1 MTVKKVKLG
10 FAFHVHHNI
19 LMEYCFDYD
28 GRVRAI
34 KENKPKEEQELRLR
48 LFRLIPMRRLPLA
61 FRKAHAKWLKAH
73 AEWRKDYAEWRKALT
88 EWQPQIEKLHVELCP
103 NCTWDGKTIFPKEK
117 K

>member
-48 LFRLIPMRRLPLA
+48 LFRLIPMGRLPLA
-61 FRKAHAKWLKAH
+61 IRKADAEYRKAHAECQKAD
-73 AEWRKDYAEWRKALT
+73 AECRKAYAECRKAYA
-88 EWQPQIEKLHVELCP
+88 
-103 NCTWDGKTIFPKEK
+103 
-117 K
+117 